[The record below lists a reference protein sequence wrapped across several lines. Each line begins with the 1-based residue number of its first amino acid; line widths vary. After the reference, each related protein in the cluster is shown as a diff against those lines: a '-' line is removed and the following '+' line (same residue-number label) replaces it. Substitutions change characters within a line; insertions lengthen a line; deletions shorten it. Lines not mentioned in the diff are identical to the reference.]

1 MTACLTNYIYEQAG
15 CALDWFTNQT
25 NGFPACTNISQ
36 VKNIANTMFLLKSV
50 SYPEIKDTTGKNL
63 LIARFLK
70 GLLRTN
76 ARENRLKPKHFR
88 S

>member
-1 MTACLTNYIYEQAG
+1 
-15 CALDWFTNQT
+15 
-25 NGFPACTNISQ
+25 
-36 VKNIANTMFLLKSV
+36 MFLLKSV

-63 LIARFLK
+63 LIDRFLK
-70 GLLRTN
+70 GLLRKN